1 MNSQFKNSSLG
12 FYLYAFLIVI
22 IVAAVAF
29 VFWFMITGYKLGT
42 YEENTLLGSVYV
54 GGLKEEEVEP
64 IMFTRIDRW
73 LGDETILF
81 EAKYQGYS
89 YAFNRELFDFNITQ
103 STQNIVNGKTNQLEV
118 YFGGSKKQD
127 IIRELK
133 SLVFIQGIKEN
144 IDYDSLVD
152 DVLRDASLM
161 KSYSVKN
168 FEDYLIDET
177 LSYEII
183 GSEIIYIPN
192 SVNIDSLIAE
202 VELVYEDG
210 KILIP
215 SKFHYDI
222 IDELGGLLDDKELGV
237 LSSAFLKLILDTN
250 FSINEV
256 HYENRITSNGNYTI
270 DNFPYFGFNSI
281 IFERENESFSFY
293 NPNEGYFYFE
303 LVKVEGSETQV
314 QVNLVGLPFVNQITA
329 DVVKTEIDH
338 ITKITTD
345 ENDTKSGVNGV
356 VIEVVRI
363 ITNIE
368 DYVIY
373 NQVIVFEFYPPE
385 VEIILEP

>member
-89 YAFNRELFDFNITQ
+89 YAFNRELFDFNLTE
-103 STQNIVNGKTNQLEV
+103 STKKIVNGKTNQLEV
-118 YFGGSKKQD
+118 YYGGSKKQD

-152 DVLRDASLM
+152 DVLNDASLM

-168 FEDYLIDET
+168 FEDYLIDESV
-177 LSYEII
+177 SYQVI

-192 SVNIDSLIAE
+192 SVNIDSLMAE
-202 VELVYEDG
+202 VNLVYEDG

-215 SKFHYDI
+215 HKYHYDI
-222 IDELGGLLDDKELGV
+222 INELGELLDDRELGV

-270 DNFPYFGFNSI
+270 GDFPYFGFNSI
-281 IFERENESFSFY
+281 IFEREDDSFSFY

-303 LVKVEGSETQV
+303 LIKVEGSESQL

-329 DVVKTEIDH
+329 DVVKTEIPH

-345 ENDTKSGVNGV
+345 PDEIKSGVNGV
-356 VIEVVRI
+356 VVEVVRI
-363 ITNIE
+363 ITDIE
-368 DYVIY
+368 EQVTY
-373 NQVIVFEFYPPE
+373 NQIIVFEFYPPE

>member
-303 LVKVEGSETQV
+303 LVKVEGSETQL

-356 VIEVVRI
+356 VVEVVRI

>member
-1 MNSQFKNSSLG
+1 MHSQFKNSSLG

-161 KSYSVKN
+161 KSYS
-168 FEDYLIDET
+168 
-177 LSYEII
+177 
-183 GSEIIYIPN
+183 
-192 SVNIDSLIAE
+192 SLILSFCSPPPDIASIISCKFF
-202 VELVYEDG
+202 LS
-210 KILIP
+210 
-215 SKFHYDI
+215 SKF
-222 IDELGGLLDDKELGV
+222 LVTLLI
-237 LSSAFLKLILDTN
+237 KLFNLTAVFPIQNIL
-250 FSINEV
+250 
-256 HYENRITSNGNYTI
+256 
-270 DNFPYFGFNSI
+270 
-281 IFERENESFSFY
+281 
-293 NPNEGYFYFE
+293 
-303 LVKVEGSETQV
+303 LVS
-314 QVNLVGLPFVNQITA
+314 P
-329 DVVKTEIDH
+329 
-338 ITKITTD
+338 
-345 ENDTKSGVNGV
+345 
-356 VIEVVRI
+356 
-363 ITNIE
+363 
-368 DYVIY
+368 
-373 NQVIVFEFYPPE
+373 
-385 VEIILEP
+385 

>member
-270 DNFPYFGFNSI
+270 DDFPYFGFNSI

-303 LVKVEGSETQV
+303 LVKVEGSETQL

-356 VIEVVRI
+356 VVEVVRI

>member
-270 DNFPYFGFNSI
+270 DDFPYFGFNSI

-303 LVKVEGSETQV
+303 LVKVEGSETQL
-314 QVNLVGLPFVNQITA
+314 QVNLIGLPFVNQITA

-356 VIEVVRI
+356 VVEVVRI
-363 ITNIE
+363 ITSIE

>member
-270 DNFPYFGFNSI
+270 DDFPYFGFNSI

-303 LVKVEGSETQV
+303 LVKVEGSETQL
-314 QVNLVGLPFVNQITA
+314 QVNLIGLPFVNQITA

-356 VIEVVRI
+356 VVEVVRI
-363 ITNIE
+363 ITSIE
-368 DYVIY
+368 DSVIY

>member
-270 DNFPYFGFNSI
+270 DDFPYFGFNSI

-356 VIEVVRI
+356 VVEVVRI

>member
-270 DNFPYFGFNSI
+270 DDFPYFGFNSI

-303 LVKVEGSETQV
+303 LVKVEGSETQL

>member
-270 DNFPYFGFNSI
+270 DDFPYFGFNSI